1 MSRKTA
7 WNERIALSLRLG
19 AIVTVLGFVV
29 LAAEQR
35 LAQDVSPQEII
46 AAETAPNFA
55 AAKSAASPAQS
66 AASLA
71 RPAKAEQ
78 SFDYFPSHFAEPKG
92 EAEAQA
98 PTF

>member
-7 WNERIALSLRLG
+7 WNERIALSLRVG

-35 LAQDVSPQEII
+35 LAQDVSPQEVI
-46 AAETAPNFA
+46 AAEAAPNFA
-55 AAKSAASPAQS
+55 AQLAASPAQS
-66 AASLA
+66 VASRA
-71 RPAKAEQ
+71 QPAKAEQ
-78 SFDYFPSHFAEPKG
+78 SVDYFPSHFAEPKG
-92 EAEAQA
+92 EPEAQP

>member
-7 WNERIALSLRLG
+7 WNERIALSLRVG

-46 AAETAPNFA
+46 AAEAAPNFA
-55 AAKSAASPAQS
+55 AQPAASPALS
-66 AASLA
+66 AAPRA
-71 RPAKAEQ
+71 QPAKAEQ

-92 EAEAQA
+92 EAEAQP

>member
-7 WNERIALSLRLG
+7 WNERIALSLRVG

-55 AAKSAASPAQS
+55 AQPRAAPAQP
-66 AASLA
+66 AA
-71 RPAKAEQ
+71 KVEQ
-78 SFDYFPSHFAEPKG
+78 SNSDYFPSHFPAPKG
-92 EAEAQA
+92 EPEAQPDA
-98 PTF
+98 F

>member
-7 WNERIALSLRLG
+7 WNERIALSLRVG

-55 AAKSAASPAQS
+55 AVQSAVLPAQS
-66 AASLA
+66 AASL

-92 EAEAQA
+92 EAEAQP

>member
-7 WNERIALSLRLG
+7 WNERIALSLRVG

-35 LAQDVSPQEII
+35 LAQDVSPQEVI
-46 AAETAPNFA
+46 AAEAAPNFA
-55 AAKSAASPAQS
+55 AQLVASPAQS
-66 AASLA
+66 AASPA

-92 EAEAQA
+92 EAEAQP

>member
-1 MSRKTA
+1 MSQKTT
-7 WNERIALSLRLG
+7 WSERIALSLRVG

-35 LAQDVSPQEII
+35 LAQDVSPQEVI

-55 AAKSAASPAQS
+55 AARPTASPAQS
-66 AASLA
+66 AAW
-71 RPAKAEQ
+71 PAQPPKAEQ
-78 SFDYFPSHFAEPKG
+78 SVDYFPSHFAEPKG
-92 EAEAQA
+92 EAEAQP